1 MKPRHRRYR
10 TEIRRLIGLG
20 LDEAFAILVGLYV
33 CGNAVVKG
41 PQVPVVLAP
50 NIGKGLVL
58 FVKDRI
64 TGHDD
69 IPVPQ
74 PAVAVKA
81 HAEFP
86 VFIDG
91 PHDRVQHKRKKPQP
105 PLFLKLPQRR
115 NIDVGRQRIPALD
128 LTVIIVE
135 MVPAGP
141 RFPVDEMKHTQS
153 SPNYPDMGNGR
164 PYTIFSAISISI
176 AC

>member
-20 LDEAFAILVGLYV
+20 LDEAFSILVGLYV

-41 PQVPVVLAP
+41 PQVPIVLAP
-50 NIGKGLVL
+50 DIRKSLIL

-91 PHDRVQHKRKKPQP
+91 PHDRVQHERKKPQP

-115 NIDVGRQRIPALD
+115 NIDVGRQRVAALD
-128 LTVIIVE
+128 LIVIIVE
-135 MVPAGP
+135 MGPAGP

-153 SPNYPDMGNGR
+153 PLTIQIWRSGR